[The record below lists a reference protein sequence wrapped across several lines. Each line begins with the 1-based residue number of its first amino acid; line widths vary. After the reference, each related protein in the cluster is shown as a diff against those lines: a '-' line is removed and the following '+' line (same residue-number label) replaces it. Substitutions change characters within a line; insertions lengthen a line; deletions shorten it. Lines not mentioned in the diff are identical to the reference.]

1 MSTAIAL
8 TFRIFH
14 NNQIVR
20 EVKLAQSVIKIGKV
34 PTAHV
39 RLEDESVSRMHAII
53 EVAGNEATIID
64 LGSTRGTFVNGQKIN
79 KATLRDGDS
88 IVIGESRMELS
99 MFAVAAVAAP
109 AAVVESAPVATM
121 RVATPPALPVAVRA
135 AAPTFASATKPAFA
149 PSAKPAVTPATTVF
163 SAADEEVGG
172 ARAIE
177 VAAMLG
183 DSVVDVKHCMD
194 PRGGKI
200 TRATWGF
207 LAGGV
212 AALIVSAISF
222 GSSVEIA
229 AANDAKKAALM
240 KAGAPERAHRPKPVP
255 VSTSAFAFGGLAFGL
270 LGVTTAL
277 VRARRERK
285 SPYYRIGTAPG
296 VEQPLEGAPSESFP
310 MVAPHGDDFVFNFGA
325 GMEGELTVDGMS
337 TPLTDLAAQGRARP
351 SAAIAGAIEVPIPAK
366 ARIRARAGQATFL
379 VSAVAKPK
387 GQTAPLFANLDRR
400 VGGYVAGSLAAHLG
414 LWLLIQSVPPDE
426 NGVNVEGDSLEI
438 LSINTSNTMKEP
450 PAPDVPENTTEGDD
464 TGNQGSGGQMALPE
478 GASGNPN
485 ATRDTGH
492 IRIKNNNLDPQ
503 LAKADAIRMARE
515 AGVLGSTQLLNESIA
530 AMTGTGDMSS
540 GFDMTNVHGPI
551 YGAEGEGRGNF
562 GGGRTGFG
570 LGGGCLG
577 GNCGVIGD
585 GRYGTIG
592 NGRDIG
598 EGYEPGRGRGGL
610 RRRVA
615 ATPPVVPG
623 MPSPIGNLDKE
634 IIRRYI
640 KRSLHKI
647 AYCYE
652 SELLARPDL
661 GGEVMAQFLIASDGS
676 VQASNAK
683 GFDTK
688 VSSCV
693 AQVIKAIGFPKPTDG
708 GSVQVNYPFNFR
720 PPIK

>member
-14 NNQIVR
+14 SNQIVR

-53 EVAGNEATIID
+53 EVAGDQATIID

-99 MFAVAAVAAP
+99 MFAVVAVAAP
-109 AAVVESAPVATM
+109 AVESAPILRAAPPALPAAV
-121 RVATPPALPVAVRA
+121 RVATPAFTPA
-135 AAPTFASATKPAFA
+135 
-149 PSAKPAVTPATTVF
+149 AKPAVAPASTATVF
-163 SAADEEVGG
+163 STTDEEVGG

-177 VAAMLG
+177 VATMLG

-194 PRGGKI
+194 PRGGKV
-200 TRATWGF
+200 TRATWAF

-212 AALIVSAISF
+212 AALIVSGISIAT
-222 GSSVEIA
+222 SVDIA
-229 AANDAKKAALM
+229 AENEAKQAALR
-240 KAGAPERAHRPKPVP
+240 KAGAPERAYRPTPVGTG
-255 VSTSAFAFGGLAFGL
+255 TSVLAFGGLALGL
-270 LGVTTAL
+270 LGMSASL
-277 VRARRERK
+277 LRARSERR

-310 MVAPHGDDFVFNFGA
+310 LVAPHGDDFVFNFGA
-325 GMEGELTVDGMS
+325 GMEGELTVDGVS
-337 TPLTDLAAQGRARP
+337 TPLADLAGQGRARP
-351 SAAIAGAIEVPIPAK
+351 STTTAGAIEVPIPAK
-366 ARIRARAGQATFL
+366 ARIRARAGQTTFL

-387 GQTAPLFANLDRR
+387 GQTLPVFANLDRR

-414 LWLLIQSVPPDE
+414 LWLFLQTVPPDE
-426 NGVNVEGDSLEI
+426 YGVSIDVHAEEM
-438 LSINTSNTMKEP
+438 LSMHASNTMTETAP
-450 PAPDVPENTTEGDD
+450 PDVPESTTDGDD
-464 TGNQGSGGQMALPE
+464 SGDQGAGGKMALPE
-478 GASGNPN
+478 GAAGNPN
-485 ATRDTGH
+485 ATRESGH

-503 LAKADAIRMARE
+503 LAKAEAIRLARE
-515 AGVLGSTQLLNESIA
+515 AGVLGSTQMLNESIA
-530 AMTGTGDMSS
+530 SITGTGDMSS
-540 GFDMTNVHGPI
+540 GFDLTNVHGPI

-577 GNCGVIGD
+577 GDCGVIGD

-592 NGRDIG
+592 NGREAG
-598 EGYEPGRGRGGL
+598 LGYEPGRGRGGL

-623 MPSPIGNLDKE
+623 MPSPVGNLDKE

-661 GGEVMAQFLIASDGS
+661 NGEVMAQFLIAGDGS
-676 VQASNAK
+676 VQASHAK

-688 VSSCV
+688 ISGCV
-693 AQVIKAIGFPKPTDG
+693 AQVIKSIGFPKPTDG

-720 PPIK
+720 APIK

>member
-8 TFRIFH
+8 SFRVFH

-20 EVKLAQSVIKIGKV
+20 EQKLAQSVIKIGKV
-34 PTAHV
+34 PTAHI
-39 RLEDESVSRMHAII
+39 RLDDESVSRMHAII
-53 EVAGNEATIID
+53 EVVGNEASLID

-79 KATLRDGDS
+79 KAKLRDGDT
-88 IVIGESRMELS
+88 IVVGESRLELS
-99 MFAVAAVAAP
+99 VFEVAAV
-109 AAVVESAPVATM
+109 
-121 RVATPPALPVAVRA
+121 RVATPPALPVAVLA
-135 AAPTFASATKPAFA
+135 ATPAFTPA
-149 PSAKPAVTPATTVF
+149 MPTAKPAVASKMSSNQF
-163 SAADEEVGG
+163 SVSDEEVGG

-177 VAAMLG
+177 VATMLG

-194 PRGGKI
+194 PRGGKV

-212 AALIVSAISF
+212 AALIASAISF
-222 GSSVEIA
+222 GSSVDIA
-229 AANDAKKAALM
+229 AANDAKKTALV
-240 KAGAPERAHRPKPVP
+240 KAGAPERAYRPAPVP
-255 VSTSAFAFGGLAFGL
+255 VSTSVFAFGGLSLGL

-296 VEQPLEGAPSESFP
+296 VEQPIMGAPSASFP
-310 MVAPHGDDFVFNFGA
+310 LVAPHGDDFVFNFGA
-325 GMEGELTVDGMS
+325 GMEGELIVDGAS
-337 TPLTDLAAQGRARP
+337 TPLSDLAAQGRARP
-351 SAAIAGAIEVPIPAK
+351 SATTAGAIEVPIPAK

-400 VGGYVAGSLAAHLG
+400 VGGYVAASLAVHLG
-414 LWLLIQSVPPDE
+414 FWLFLQSVPPDE
-426 NGVNVEGDSLEI
+426 NGVNVDVNAGEELSLRA
-438 LSINTSNTMKEP
+438 SNIANET
-450 PAPDVPENTTEGDD
+450 ALPDVPESTTEGDEP
-464 TGNQGSGGQMALPE
+464 GEQGAGARMALEE
-478 GASGNPN
+478 GASGKPT
-485 ATRDTGH
+485 ATREDGR
-492 IRIKNNNLDPQ
+492 IRLKNNNLDPQ
-503 LAKADAIRMARE
+503 LAKAEALRMARE
-515 AGVLGSTQLLNESIA
+515 AGVLGSTQMLNESIA
-530 AMTGTGDMSS
+530 LVTGTGDMSS
-540 GFDMTNVHGPI
+540 GFDLTNIHGPL

-562 GGGRTGFG
+562 GGGRQGFDV
-570 LGGGCLG
+570 GGGCYG

-615 ATPPVVPG
+615 STPPVVPG

-640 KRSLHKI
+640 KRSRHKI

-652 SELLARPDL
+652 SELLARPSL
-661 GGEVMAQFLIASDGS
+661 GGEVMAQFLIAGDGS
-676 VQASNAK
+676 VQASHAK

-688 VSSCV
+688 ISSCV
-693 AQVIKAIGFPKPTDG
+693 ASVIKSIGFPKPTDG

-720 PPIK
+720 APIK